1 MERINI
7 DTLPETNV
15 DWYANGELATD
26 LVLNRPIKQVAGI
39 VNEVIDAVDTKVDKV
54 AGKQLSTED
63 FTSAEKD
70 KLDGIQAGAQ
80 VNTVTSVAGKTGNVT
95 LTKADVDLS
104 SVDNTSDANKP
115 VSTATQTALN
125 NKVDKVAGY
134 GLSQENFTP
143 EEKTKLAGLGSSRW
157 KGQFVSE
164 AALNTAFPTTEPGS
178 YADVDPGAEEDV
190 VRYIWDTSDGKWV
203 KQSGVVTSLTS
214 SQVKQ
219 LYEANADTNAFTDTE
234 KSKLSGIAAGSQVNT
249 VTSVAGKTGAVAL
262 AKADVGL
269 DSVDNTSD
277 ANKPVSTAV
286 QTALDNKVDKV
297 NGKGLS
303 TEDFTNAEKTKL
315 TGIATGAQVNTVT
328 SVAGRE
334 GEIIL
339 TKDDVGLGS
348 VDNTSDA
355 NKPVS
360 TAVQT
365 ALDNKVDKVTGKQ
378 LSTEDYTTSDRN
390 KLNTIQEGAE
400 VNPIPVINL
409 ASTDNTLPLAASQGK
424 VLKGFIDQINQ
435 LLQSDD
441 TTLDNLQEI
450 VDFVKLNRA
459 ELNALGIDNI
469 AGLRTALDGKQPIS
483 SILTGTTASF
493 TSASKDKLDTIATQA
508 TKNETDTFLLNR
520 ANHTGTQPASTI
532 TGLTKASVG
541 LGSVDNT
548 SDADKPV
555 STAVQT
561 ALDAKVDKVTGKQ
574 LSTEDY
580 TTAEKTKLAGI
591 DTGANNYTHPAN
603 HPASIIT
610 QDANNR
616 FVTDAEKAAWNAKQ
630 ETLVSGIN
638 IKTLNGESLL
648 GGGNLVVSGSGASI
662 SNYLYENRAT
672 LRTLAANA
680 GDLVLVD
687 GLGLF
692 IFAAGSD
699 EPDDDE
705 SCFATATGRW
715 LLQCPSWDLVDA
727 WQLPEVEEHAAYDED
742 EVLRFASSF
751 ASSFASKVLSGTA
764 TCAITAVAAS
774 SSASFTGTVIGA
786 SVGDRVI
793 ATPPAALGSTA
804 VFTGRL
810 GYYAWVSAADTVT
823 VMLTNSAAANTSTN
837 AAIHAAWPITIIK
850 S

>member
-1 MERINI
+1 
-7 DTLPETNV
+7 
-15 DWYANGELATD
+15 
-26 LVLNRPIKQVAGI
+26 
-39 VNEVIDAVDTKVDKV
+39 
-54 AGKQLSTED
+54 
-63 FTSAEKD
+63 
-70 KLDGIQAGAQ
+70 
-80 VNTVTSVAGKTGNVT
+80 
-95 LTKADVDLS
+95 
-104 SVDNTSDANKP
+104 
-115 VSTATQTALN
+115 LN

-134 GLSQENFTP
+134 GLSQENFTT

-262 AKADVGL
+262 AKA
-269 DSVDNTSD
+269 
-277 ANKPVSTAV
+277 
-286 QTALDNKVDKV
+286 
-297 NGKGLS
+297 
-303 TEDFTNAEKTKL
+303 
-315 TGIATGAQVNTVT
+315 
-328 SVAGRE
+328 
-334 GEIIL
+334 
-339 TKDDVGLGS
+339 DVGLGS

-580 TTAEKTKLAGI
+580 TTA
-591 DTGANNYTHPAN
+591 
-603 HPASIIT
+603 
-610 QDANNR
+610 
-616 FVTDAEKAAWNAKQ
+616 
-630 ETLVSGIN
+630 
-638 IKTLNGESLL
+638 
-648 GGGNLVVSGSGASI
+648 
-662 SNYLYENRAT
+662 
-672 LRTLAANA
+672 
-680 GDLVLVD
+680 
-687 GLGLF
+687 
-692 IFAAGSD
+692 
-699 EPDDDE
+699 
-705 SCFATATGRW
+705 
-715 LLQCPSWDLVDA
+715 
-727 WQLPEVEEHAAYDED
+727 
-742 EVLRFASSF
+742 
-751 ASSFASKVLSGTA
+751 
-764 TCAITAVAAS
+764 
-774 SSASFTGTVIGA
+774 
-786 SVGDRVI
+786 
-793 ATPPAALGSTA
+793 
-804 VFTGRL
+804 
-810 GYYAWVSAADTVT
+810 
-823 VMLTNSAAANTSTN
+823 
-837 AAIHAAWPITIIK
+837 
-850 S
+850 

>member
-269 DSVDNTSD
+269 D
-277 ANKPVSTAV
+277 
-286 QTALDNKVDKV
+286 
-297 NGKGLS
+297 
-303 TEDFTNAEKTKL
+303 
-315 TGIATGAQVNTVT
+315 
-328 SVAGRE
+328 
-334 GEIIL
+334 
-339 TKDDVGLGS
+339 S

-751 ASSFASKVLSGTA
+751 TSSFASKVLSGTA
-764 TCAITAVAAS
+764 TCAITVVAAS